1 MKKTTKLITAVLGLF
16 GGLVAALAIAAY
28 PDKTIGYIIAFGPGG
43 ESDVSARLQ
52 EPFFKKFT
60 GQNIAIQ
67 YKPGAGGASTWSQLN
82 GMPADGYTIVGTN
95 IPHVILQ
102 PLEKD
107 VGYET
112 ADLANVY
119 WFHYT
124 PDAIMV
130 PADSPYKTLKDLVD
144 AAKKAPGTIT
154 FSGSGTN
161 SANHLAQQRF
171 DKLAG
176 IKTTY
181 VPFKGTGASNTALLG
196 KQVTGSW
203 GYTTVQMMLGEK
215 ARCLAV
221 AMEKRHPKIP
231 DCPTFKERGY
241 DLVGGAYRGIAVP
254 KSTPDNVKKAV
265 SDLIGKINK
274 DPEFIAKM
282 EENGFA
288 MLDVGVAEMP
298 KFMDDMR
305 KLYTRLAVDMGIKK
319 R

>member
-1 MKKTTKLITAVLGLF
+1 
-16 GGLVAALAIAAY
+16 
-28 PDKTIGYIIAFGPGG
+28 
-43 ESDVSARLQ
+43 
-52 EPFFKKFT
+52 
-60 GQNIAIQ
+60 
-67 YKPGAGGASTWSQLN
+67 
-82 GMPADGYTIVGTN
+82 
-95 IPHVILQ
+95 
-102 PLEKD
+102 
-107 VGYET
+107 
-112 ADLANVY
+112 
-119 WFHYT
+119 
-124 PDAIMV
+124 
-130 PADSPYKTLKDLVD
+130 
-144 AAKKAPGTIT
+144 
-154 FSGSGTN
+154 
-161 SANHLAQQRF
+161 
-171 DKLAG
+171 
-176 IKTTY
+176 
-181 VPFKGTGASNTALLG
+181 
-196 KQVTGSW
+196 
-203 GYTTVQMMLGEK
+203 
-215 ARCLAV
+215 V